1 MLFEKLFNSLK
12 GNQINETEK
21 TDSVKKEAS
30 TSSISAPSVQYVH
43 SSRNR
48 EKIIDNDNNA
58 LVLWWISKKKKGYD
72 KTSNKFPKWFSTQY
86 GIDFNKVMTN
96 YIRKGLLSDNE
107 NIVKITPKGLE
118 HLQELDYVIY
128 VYEHPQYCLGIDDFK
143 NAPNLHKV
151 PNSDIVWGILNARSI
166 ECTQKAMWESLAANY
181 GNMAHFLVDEKKY
194 DHAIEFVFA
203 VAYTETSG
211 MRDNNELT
219 AIMAAPAKRGW
230 KNKYLPNGMPDIFLL
245 EINNY
250 YVTAP
255 FKKAQE
261 YLKLEWE
268 EIKKRF
274 LNSAHIKSLE
284 STLPFRYFEKEQ
296 SFEIFKQAIEADGE
310 KGIFSLSKCNKK
322 LKWNNPDEH
331 SKKYFY
337 ASVENQVKQ
346 RLGK

>member
-12 GNQINETEK
+12 NNQIKETEK
-21 TDSVKKEAS
+21 TDEVKKEVS
-30 TSSISAPSVQYVH
+30 TSSTSAPSVQYVH

-48 EKIIDNDNNA
+48 EKIVDNDNNA

-86 GIDFNKVMTN
+86 GINFNKVMTN
-96 YIRKGLLSDNE
+96 YTRKGLLSDND
-107 NIVKITPKGLE
+107 NIVKITPEGLE
-118 HLQELDYVIY
+118 QLKELDYVIY
-128 VYEHPQYCLGIDDFK
+128 VYEHPQYCLEISDFK
-143 NAPNLHKV
+143 NVPNLHKV
-151 PNSDIVWGILNARSI
+151 PNSDIVWGILNARVI
-166 ECTQKAMWESLAANY
+166 EYTQKAMWESLAANY

-194 DHAIEFVFA
+194 EQAIEFVFA
-203 VAYTETSG
+203 AAYTETSG
-211 MRDNNELT
+211 MRDNNEL
-219 AIMAAPAKRGW
+219 AEIMSAPAKKGR
-230 KNKYLPNGMPDIFLL
+230 KIKYLPNGMPHIFLL

-261 YLKLEWE
+261 NLKLEWE

-274 LNSAHIKSLE
+274 INSAHIKSLE
-284 STLPFRYFEKEQ
+284 AILPFRYFEKEQ
-296 SFEIFKQAIEADGE
+296 SFEIFKQAIEADVKNGV
-310 KGIFSLSKCNKK
+310 FSLSDCSKK
-322 LKWNNPDEH
+322 LKWNNPDER